1 MEPQVV
7 TKMGTFGGHETMGWI
22 EAKMD
27 EAVVS
32 MK

>member
-27 EAVVS
+27 EVVS